1 MRPGGAV
8 VFEVHQLRKH
18 FGGIQALGGVSFRIA
33 PGELLGYLGPN
44 GSGKST
50 TVKIIAGLLD
60 PTSGRVALDGADVAD
75 DPAVFRR
82 RLGFVPEEP
91 YLYTH
96 LTALEYLRL
105 VGLLRDLP
113 PAALDHRILTLLELL
128 DLEHAIYGTLS
139 GFSKGMRQRVLLAAA
154 LLHDPDL
161 LVLDEPFSGLDVSAS
176 LMLRALLQALRRRG
190 KMILL
195 SSHRMDV
202 VETLCPRV
210 VILHRGHVVA
220 EGSPQEL
227 SAARLS
233 ASFEEVFAAVT
244 EQEDYAARAEAIL
257 DATAA
262 TPAAGAS

>member
-1 MRPGGAV
+1 M
-8 VFEVHQLRKH
+8 FEVHDLRKH
-18 FGGIQALGGVSFRIA
+18 YGGIQALGGVSFRLA

-60 PTSGRVALDGADVAD
+60 PSGGHLTLDGVDVAD
-75 DPAVFRR
+75 DPTAFRR
-82 RLGFVPEEP
+82 RLGYVPEEP
-91 YLYTH
+91 HLYTH
-96 LTALEYLRL
+96 LTAIEYLRL

-113 PAALDHRILTLLELL
+113 SALLDRRIHALLRLL
-128 DLEHAIYGTLS
+128 DLEHAIYGTLA

-161 LVLDEPFSGLDVSAS
+161 VVLDEPFSGLDVNAS
-176 LMLRALLQALRRRG
+176 LMLRALLHALRRRG

-210 VILHRGHVVA
+210 VILHHGRVVA

-227 SAARLS
+227 RAARLS

-257 DATAA
+257 DAASD
-262 TPAAGAS
+262 PAAEAR

>member
-1 MRPGGAV
+1 
-8 VFEVHQLRKH
+8 VFEVHDLRKH
-18 FGGIQALGGVSFRIA
+18 YGGIQALGGVSFRVA
-33 PGELLGYLGPN
+33 NGELLGYLGPN

-50 TVKIIAGLLD
+50 TVKIIAGLID
-60 PTSGRVALDGADVAD
+60 PSGGHVSLDGAPVTD
-75 DPAVFRR
+75 DPAAFRR

-96 LTALEYLRL
+96 LTAIEYLRL
-105 VGLLRDLP
+105 VGLLRDIP
-113 PAALDHRILTLLELL
+113 SAVLDRRILSLLSLL
-128 DLEHAIYGTLS
+128 DLEHAIYGTLA

-161 LVLDEPFSGLDVSAS
+161 LVLDEPFSGLDVNAS

-210 VILHRGHVVA
+210 LILHRGRVVA

-227 SAARLS
+227 RAARLS

-257 DATAA
+257 DAAS
-262 TPAAGAS
+262 AAGA